1 MIALSLAFGLQ
12 VAQPALEQVPD
23 TSYLSLA
30 AAITQA
36 QTGNPSLRAERAEAR
51 AAGQMPNEASTAY
64 LPTITVDLVGL
75 RTTDPVAV
83 FGSKLRQGVF
93 QASDFD
99 LDELNNPDPYNS
111 FNTVATIEQPL
122 LVPEGW
128 LGHKAANRGASAR
141 EAAANRVAGAT
152 TFQVT
157 QAYWDVQYGA
167 RQLAALDTA
176 LATVRAHAAR
186 AEQMYDQGLV
196 TGLDARLANL
206 QAAEVEVGRVQA
218 EAQLANAGSRL
229 RAILGLPET
238 APLVLTDSLGP
249 GDPGLCANGTSDCD
263 LNQRGDLIALRLGVE
278 AAGYGVDR
286 AWASQLPFV
295 FAFGSAGHYS
305 NDAWFASGSGNW
317 TVGLG
322 LRWNILRGWAG
333 PGEVNKA
340 KADREAAEARAE
352 AAARQADVEVRSANR
367 MVAAA
372 RERVTVAER
381 ADAEGA
387 EALEQARLRYRTGTS
402 PITELLDV
410 QAAATNATLNLLAA
424 SRDFRVAQAA
434 LDFAYGVNDHGV
446 KD

>member
-1 MIALSLAFGLQ
+1 MMIALSLALGLQ
-12 VAQPALEQVPD
+12 AAQPVLNQPAD
-23 TSYLSLA
+23 TSHLSLA
-30 AAITQA
+30 AAIAQA
-36 QTGNPSLRAERAEAR
+36 QSANPTLRAERAEAR

-99 LDELNNPDPYNS
+99 LDALNRPDPYNS
-111 FNTVATIEQPL
+111 FNAVASIEQPL

-128 LGHKAANRGASAR
+128 YGHKAAKRGASAR
-141 EAAANRVAGAT
+141 QAAADRAAGAT

-167 RQLAALDTA
+167 AQLAALDTA
-176 LATVRAHAAR
+176 LAAVRAHAAR
-186 AEQMYDQGLV
+186 AEQMHRQGLV
-196 TGLDARLANL
+196 TGLDARMAYL

-218 EAQLANAGSRL
+218 DAQLANAGSRL
-229 RAILGLPET
+229 RALLGLPET

-249 GDPGLCANGTSDCD
+249 ADPGACATGAGECD
-263 LNQRGDLIALRLGVE
+263 LDQRGDLIALRLGAE
-278 AAGYGVDR
+278 AAGYGVDQ

-305 NDAWFASGSGNW
+305 NDALFGSGGSSW

-333 PGEVNKA
+333 PGAVNKA

-352 AAARQADVEVRSANR
+352 AAARQADVEVQSANR
-367 MVAAA
+367 MVTAA
-372 RERVTVAER
+372 RERVAVAER
-381 ADAEGA
+381 ADAEGVA
-387 EALEQARLRYRTGTS
+387 ALEQARLRYRTGTS

-424 SRDFRVAQAA
+424 NRDFHVAQAA
-434 LDFAYGVNDHGV
+434 LDFAYGVNDR
-446 KD
+446 